1 MIHEKNM
8 YLILRW
14 LINALGLLGIAYL
27 VPGIEVSSFYIAL
40 VLVVILGI
48 VNALL
53 GSLIKLLT
61 LPLTILTLG
70 LFNLVVNGLMFW
82 LVSTF
87 IDGFSVSG
95 FWIAVLGALLYTVIT
110 TLTGWW
116 LKKED

>member
-1 MIHEKNM
+1 MKF
-8 YLILRW
+8 ILKW
-14 LINALGLLGIAYL
+14 LFNAAGLLLIAYL
-27 VPGIEVSSFYIAL
+27 VPGMEVKSLYIAL

-87 IDGFSVSG
+87 IKGFEVNG
-95 FWIAVLGALLYTVIT
+95 FWIAVLGALLYTVVT
-110 TLTGWW
+110 TLTGWL
-116 LKKED
+116 LKSEEE